1 MDVRVRPLSEEG
13 KGEFWK
19 GSGNGESS
27 GVSRKFDPNDPCT
40 YSTIRKYKCF
50 LDGNDSSGSPVQK
63 CERTEQLLRRCPGR
77 PVEVV
82 ESETEYTQGDAASGS
97 TSFWG
102 KDTDR
107 ALSLPGQPRDSE
119 QQPWSTVPMPS
130 VEPDWPRGFRQR
142 DERRSPSTAPVPG
155 AFSGFGGIMDAL
167 EDVVRETED
176 MAHSFLHVF
185 GLDGDETNKSG
196 NPFDRWFGGDMFGGT
211 ERRAPRRSEADSS
224 TRSTQSTPS
233 KPDVFDPKDFREV

>member
-1 MDVRVRPLSEEG
+1 
-13 KGEFWK
+13 
-19 GSGNGESS
+19 
-27 GVSRKFDPNDPCT
+27 
-40 YSTIRKYKCF
+40 
-50 LDGNDSSGSPVQK
+50 
-63 CERTEQLLRRCPGR
+63 
-77 PVEVV
+77 VV

-119 QQPWSTVPMPS
+119 QQPWGTVPMPS

-155 AFSGFGGIMDAL
+155 AFSGFGGIMDAF

-176 MAHSFLHVF
+176 MAHSFLHVRKTSPAF
-185 GLDGDETNKSG
+185 LLVFIISVIRTLVC
-196 NPFDRWFGGDMFGGT
+196 PIVFLML
-211 ERRAPRRSEADSS
+211 SS
-224 TRSTQSTPS
+224 LYY
-233 KPDVFDPKDFREV
+233 V